1 MKNKEPTYLQDKDF
15 YEWKYQGVFWAAINK
30 NGFVRWSRDLGHG
43 IITYDSRQEALDD
56 NKDAVAAISCDSYY
70 SFYLEEYHL
79 DLPED
84 IVQGVS

>member
-1 MKNKEPTYLQDKDF
+1 MKNKEPTYLQDE

-56 NKDAVAAISCDSYY
+56 NKDAVAAMSCDSYY